1 MILQVKP
8 QINEGGNVT
17 LDISQEISQAGA
29 NNVSAL
35 TTAPVIGKSAVTSQI
50 VVEDGQTIAI
60 GGFIRE
66 NNDLEKS
73 RVPVVGRMPVVGALF
88 GSTTKSN
95 TRSELIVLITPHV
108 LRTHHEADAAT
119 DELKSKLKEIKGLL
133 H

>member
-17 LDISQEISQAGA
+17 LDIAQEISQAGT
-29 NNVSAL
+29 NNVSSL
-35 TTAPVIGKSAVTSQI
+35 TVAPVIGKSSVSSQI

-66 NNDLEKS
+66 NNDLEKN
-73 RVPVVGRMPVVGALF
+73 RVPIVGRMPVVGALL
-88 GSTTKSN
+88 GNTVKST

-108 LRTHHEADAAT
+108 LRTHREADAAT